1 MNAGLVA
8 ETTGLGGKPTAF
20 TVDLLKAAR
29 ADSVTLRSAVS
40 RSEKEE
46 QRQPAWTERGN
57 KKKMSKMKSR

>member
-46 QRQPAWTERGN
+46 QRQPA
-57 KKKMSKMKSR
+57 